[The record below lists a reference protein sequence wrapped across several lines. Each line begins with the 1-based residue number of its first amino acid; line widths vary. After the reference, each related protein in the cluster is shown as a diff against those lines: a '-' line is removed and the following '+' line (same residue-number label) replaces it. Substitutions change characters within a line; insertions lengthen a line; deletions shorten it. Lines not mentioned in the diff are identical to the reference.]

1 MPGTIL
7 SVLMAAMVL
16 LAVSVVESRE
26 PVRAVIRY
34 GLLGLVFVLVLILL
48 RAPDVALSA
57 VVVGAVLT
65 GLFLYAVGEVKG

>member
-1 MPGTIL
+1 MPGIIL

-34 GLLGLVFVLVLILL
+34 GLLGLVFVLV
-48 RAPDVALSA
+48 PVM
-57 VVVGAVLT
+57 
-65 GLFLYAVGEVKG
+65 